1 MYPGRVSYPSTGP
14 SYSLLEVTM
23 GKLSKGAFALGSAA
37 VAVGVVR
44 RALNPEPRYEAWQR
58 RPYGEFP
65 NRVLVLGG
73 GFGGYTAAYTMCNI
87 TRDRDDIGVML
98 ISKENYFTFWP
109 MVPAIISSDID
120 TRNVAQ
126 PLRRAMIQ
134 VGASF
139 RRASVQSIDYE
150 RKVVTADGQE
160 FPYDHLVLSL
170 GAEPAFFGIPG
181 VEEHSFKMK
190 GIADA
195 EAIRNRVIERFE
207 EATLARGEVPESK
220 LTFVVIGGGATGV
233 ETAAELHTLVHEALA
248 PDYPNVDADRH
259 VRIVLLDRGPNI
271 LRELD
276 PALQRAAHSRLV
288 SRRIEVMTGV
298 QAREVTENC
307 VKLKDGREI
316 PTENVIWTAGGRP
329 NGKVK
334 ELDLPLTQR
343 DGVKVDRYLR
353 VEDRPDVWALGDCA
367 AIPAAEENG
376 KSVPPTAQAALQEGK
391 SVAKN
396 ILAVIDGSQDLSPFE
411 YRPLGQMVELGS
423 QFAVNEV
430 MGVKFSGLLGAL
442 FWRAAY
448 LIRLESPQSKAR
460 VAADWGLGLFFQSA
474 VTEIRGERC

>member
-1 MYPGRVSYPSTGP
+1 
-14 SYSLLEVTM
+14 
-23 GKLSKGAFALGSAA
+23 
-37 VAVGVVR
+37 
-44 RALNPEPRYEAWQR
+44 
-58 RPYGEFP
+58 
-65 NRVLVLGG
+65 
-73 GFGGYTAAYTMCNI
+73 
-87 TRDRDDIGVML
+87 ML

-126 PLRRAMIQ
+126 PLRRALIQ

-139 RRASVQSIDYE
+139 RRASVDGIDYE
-150 RKVVTADGQE
+150 RKVVTADGQK

-181 VEEHSFKMK
+181 VEEHSFKMR
-190 GIADA
+190 GVSDA

-207 EATLARGEVPESK
+207 EATLAGGEVPESK

-233 ETAAELHTLVHEALA
+233 ETAAELHTLIHEALA
-248 PDYPNVDADRH
+248 PDYPNVNAERH
-259 VRIVLLDRGPNI
+259 VRIVLLEGGPSI

-276 PALQRAAHSRLV
+276 PALRRAAHSRLV
-288 SRRIEVMTGV
+288 SRRIEVMTGIRA
-298 QAREVTENC
+298 QEVTENC
-307 VKLKDGREI
+307 VKLKDGPEI

-329 NGKVK
+329 NAKVK
-334 ELDLPLTQR
+334 ELNLPLTQR
-343 DGVKVDRYLR
+343 DGVIVDRCLR
-353 VEDRPDVWALGDCA
+353 VEGRPGVWALGDCA

-376 KSVPPTAQAALQEGK
+376 QPVPPTAQAALQEGK
-391 SVAKN
+391 AIAKN
-396 ILAVIDGSQDLSPFE
+396 ILAAIDDSQDLSPFE

-448 LIRLESPQSKAR
+448 LVRLESPQSKAR
-460 VAADWGLGLFFQSA
+460 VAADWCLGLFFQPA

>member
-1 MYPGRVSYPSTGP
+1 
-14 SYSLLEVTM
+14 
-23 GKLSKGAFALGSAA
+23 LGSAA
-37 VAVGVVR
+37 LAAGVLR
-44 RALNPEPRYEAWQR
+44 RALNPKPRYEAWER

-73 GFGGYTAAYTMCNI
+73 GFGGYTAAYTLCNL

-98 ISKENYFTFWP
+98 LSKENYFTFWP

-126 PLRRAMIQ
+126 PLRRALIQ

-139 RRASVQSIDYE
+139 RRASLESIDYE
-150 RKVVTADGQE
+150 RKVVRAEGQE

-170 GAEPAFFGIPG
+170 GAQPAFFGIPG
-181 VEEHSFKMK
+181 VEEHSFKMR
-190 GIADA
+190 GVYDA

-207 EATLARGEVPESK
+207 EATLARGEVSESK

-233 ETAAELHTLVHEALA
+233 ETAAELHTLIHEALA
-248 PDYPNVDADRH
+248 PDYPNVNADR
-259 VRIVLLDRGPNI
+259 VRVILLEGGSDI
-271 LRELD
+271 LKELD
-276 PALQRAAHSRLV
+276 PALRRAAHSRLV

-298 QAREVTENC
+298 VAQKVTENC

-329 NGKVK
+329 NAKVK

-353 VEDRPDVWALGDCA
+353 VENRPDVWALGDCA

-376 KSVPPTAQAALQEGK
+376 GNLVPPTAQAALQEGK
-391 SVAKN
+391 ALAKN
-396 ILAVIDGSQDLSPFE
+396 ILAIIDGRSEALIPFE

-423 QFAVNEV
+423 RFAVNEV
-430 MGVKFSGLLGAL
+430 MGVRFSGLLGAL

-448 LIRLESPQSKAR
+448 LVRLESPQSKAR
-460 VAADWGLGLFFQSA
+460 VAADWLVGLLFQPA
-474 VTEIRGERC
+474 VTEIRGPQA